1 MRACVNWCVFV
12 LDFDHTNATTLH
24 HGATSLYRTL
34 PRPFPVRDLFGNS
47 TQKSPAIAI
56 LDLPSSPPLSGLPSH
71 TRSNR
76 VHTTTP
82 RALQSPRQHAH
93 TATRTCPNSLHSLAD
108 DIIIVAI
115 LPYQDWS
122 GSPLCVGFPFLE
134 SRNQKSAPATI
145 DTFPP
150 KHAQIPR
157 FASTLPNSPCK
168 SNPPCPL
175 SDNVPVFIA
184 LFVPST
190 RPRRIPFSIQ
200 SSKVTPSLADRPD
213 LPTASAR
220 SISHPPFLF
229 LTEDRPRRNTSSRPS
244 CATVIVLVLP
254 TIPTQPYDASPLS
267 HPTVET
273 VVRKSRANHPTVT
286 GRFRDPFSGT
296 IPPAQ
301 LTP

>member
-1 MRACVNWCVFV
+1 MFV

-190 RPRRIPFSIQ
+190 RPRRIPFFDSIF
-200 SSKVTPSLADRPD
+200 KGHSLAGRPTRSPNRKRA
-213 LPTASAR
+213 LHLAS
-220 SISHPPFLF
+220 SF
-229 LTEDRPRRNTSSRPS
+229 
-244 CATVIVLVLP
+244 
-254 TIPTQPYDASPLS
+254 PLS
-267 HPTVET
+267 HRGPPSTKHFLPSVLCH
-273 VVRKSRANHPTVT
+273 RNRPGVT
-286 GRFRDPFSGT
+286 DNPYATLRRQSFVPPDRRDRCPQV
-296 IPPAQ
+296 PR
-301 LTP
+301 